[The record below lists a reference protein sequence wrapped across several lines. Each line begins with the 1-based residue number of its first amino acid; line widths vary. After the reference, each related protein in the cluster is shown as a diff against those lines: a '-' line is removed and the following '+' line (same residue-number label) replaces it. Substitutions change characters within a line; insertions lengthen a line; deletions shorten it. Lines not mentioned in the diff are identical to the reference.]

1 MVRRRSL
8 GWPITLGV
16 VMIVLLI
23 ALTVG
28 WILLAVA
35 AIRVNTGA
43 FWTILTLGTT
53 FLVLVLVGVVLYLLL
68 TIKEINLNRRQAN
81 FIDSVTHELKSPI
94 ASLKLYLQTMRR
106 HPLDEEERI
115 EFTKFMLEDVE
126 RLNALITHLLEA
138 ARLDQQPVEEEAADV
153 DLAQLL
159 RACAEAACQRHRL
172 PVNTV
177 ELHLESAIVRAGPV
191 DLEIIFRNLV
201 DNALKYSGDNPQVK
215 INCSVDGDGMAR
227 VLIADNGPGIPTNF
241 RRKIFWRFYRI
252 GSELERS
259 QSGTGLGLFIVQ
271 TLVRRLRGKVIVTGR
286 GSLPG
291 TVFEVKLPVSNT
303 DVPKEA
309 VANDGVEASD
319 QPG

>member
-16 VMIVLLI
+16 VMIILLI

-28 WILLAVA
+28 WIFLAA
-35 AIRVNTGA
+35 AIRVNTGT
-43 FWTILTLGTT
+43 FWTIITLGTT

-68 TIKEINLNRRQAN
+68 SIKEINLNRRQAN

-106 HPLDEEERI
+106 HPLGEQERV

-126 RLNALITHLLEA
+126 RLDVLITHLLEA
-138 ARLDQQPVEEEAADV
+138 ARLDQQTVEEEAIDV

-159 RACAEAACQRHRL
+159 QGCAEATCQRYRMPEETIRL
-172 PVNTV
+172 RLQSV
-177 ELHLESAIVRAGPV
+177 IVRAGHL

-201 DNALKYSGDNPQVK
+201 DNALKYSGENPQVE
-215 INCSVDGDGMAR
+215 IDCSIDGEGMATVR
-227 VLIADNGPGIPTNF
+227 IADNGPGIPTNF

-259 QSGTGLGLFIVQ
+259 QSGTGLGLYIVQ
-271 TLVRRLRGKVIVTGR
+271 TLVRRLRGKVVVTGR
-286 GSLPG
+286 GSMPG
-291 TVFEVKLPVSNT
+291 TVFEVKLPIS
-303 DVPKEA
+303 DSHSPQKAEQA
-309 VANDGVEASD
+309 DEIVEIDRS
-319 QPG
+319 Q

>member
-16 VMIVLLI
+16 VMIILLI

-28 WILLAVA
+28 WILLAA

-68 TIKEINLNRRQAN
+68 SIKEINLNRRQAN

-106 HPLDEEERI
+106 HSLGEQERI

-126 RLNALITHLLEA
+126 RLDALITHLLEA
-138 ARLDQQPVEEEAADV
+138 ARLEQQPVEDEAV
-153 DLAQLL
+153 DIDLSLLL
-159 RACAEAACQRHRL
+159 RGCAEAACNRYGLPAETIRL
-172 PVNTV
+172 RLNT
-177 ELHLESAIVRAGPV
+177 AIVRADHV
-191 DLEIIFRNLV
+191 DLEIVFRNLV
-201 DNALKYSGDNPQVK
+201 DNALKYSGDNPQVE
-215 INCSVDGDGMAR
+215 IDCSVDGLGMTVTR
-227 VLIADNGPGIPTNF
+227 IADNGPGIPSKF

-259 QSGTGLGLFIVQ
+259 QSGTGLGLYIVQ
-271 TLVRRLRGKVIVTGR
+271 TLVRRLRGQVNVTGR

-291 TVFEVKLPVSNT
+291 TVFEVKLPESDT
-303 DVPKEA
+303 H
-309 VANDGVEASD
+309 ASREPVTSSPD
-319 QPG
+319 DSC